1 MYKINIRTYIYKI
14 YIYVKK
20 IQMNTIS
27 ESFDRA
33 FRDKSVS
40 NNQRAVNDSDS
51 DSAKEQ
57 EKVIVEKRQKKR
69 RRTTNR
75 SKVAKNK
82 QVV

>member
-1 MYKINIRTYIYKI
+1 
-14 YIYVKK
+14 
-20 IQMNTIS
+20 MNTIS

-75 SKVAKNK
+75 SKVAKLPFYFD
-82 QVV
+82 QVSFLPCLSFFQVL